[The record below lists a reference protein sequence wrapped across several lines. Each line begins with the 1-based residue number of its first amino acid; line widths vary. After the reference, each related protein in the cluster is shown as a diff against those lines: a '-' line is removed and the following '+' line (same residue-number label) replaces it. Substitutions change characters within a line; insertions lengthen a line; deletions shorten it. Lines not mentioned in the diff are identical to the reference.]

1 MTQWKWISA
10 VVICG
15 VVVTAAMQLEAQVAT
30 QRTRAT
36 VVVACD
42 IRQIFRDYRK
52 AKDLMGKMRK
62 RQEALQEEA
71 KHRKVSIDSQQK
83 ILSGFRPGS
92 DEYKKALTDLQKK
105 MIDREVWTRVQEQTL
120 MQDHILQTKAMRG
133 EIIKVIATL
142 STQRGFDIVIQM
154 NADDG
159 DARTPQ
165 ELITQIASKKVLY
178 ASTSVNITPLV
189 ISELN
194 RAYTSGQ

>member
-1 MTQWKWISA
+1 MKQWKWISA

-15 VVVTAAMQLEAQVAT
+15 VVATAAMRLQAQVAAP
-30 QRTRAT
+30 RTRAT

-42 IRQIFRDYRK
+42 IRQIFRDYQK
-52 AKDLMGKMRK
+52 AKDLMSKMRQ

-71 KHRKVSIDSQQK
+71 KARQVGIDSQQK
-83 ILSGFRPGS
+83 ILSGFAPGS
-92 DEYKKALTDLQKK
+92 PQYKKALADLQKR

-120 MQDHILQTKAMRG
+120 MQDHILQTKLMRSD
-133 EIIKVIATL
+133 IIKVITTL
-142 STQRGFDIVIQM
+142 STQRGFDIVVQM

-165 ELITQIASKKVLY
+165 ELIAQIANKKVLY
-178 ASTSVNITPLV
+178 ASDKVNITPLV

-194 RAYTSGQ
+194 RAYTTGR